1 MGDNSVY
8 KFIELV
14 GTSATS
20 WEDAAKS
27 AVQAASK
34 SLDEIRVAEV
44 KELDMKVEGGKVG
57 AYRAKVSISFKIKG
71 KAD

>member
-1 MGDNSVY
+1 MGDHSVY

-20 WEDAAKS
+20 WEDAAKN
-27 AVQAASK
+27 AVEAAAK

-44 KELDMKVEGGKVG
+44 NKMDMKVEGGKVV
-57 AYRAKVSISFKIKG
+57 AYRARVSVSFKIKG